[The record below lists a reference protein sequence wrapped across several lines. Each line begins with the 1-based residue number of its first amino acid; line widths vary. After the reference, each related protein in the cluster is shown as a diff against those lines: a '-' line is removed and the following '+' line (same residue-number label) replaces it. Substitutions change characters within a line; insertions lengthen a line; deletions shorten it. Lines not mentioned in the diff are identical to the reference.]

1 MIDTPPEPPPAQ
13 EQVIEQRLLDCGL
26 KAGGFTVRYEDYL
39 DGIEVVITPLAG
51 ATPDHFD
58 CIRGSIYPEFVR
70 FEDYAMYEQYM
81 AYEADLVRP
90 QVLAEVEAALKERDL
105 WDGFPDRAAFASMG
119 DYVRALEKHAGIAPG
134 SALRVEGDRLI
145 FDPPRVDEGYAVAAT
160 QYSVILMVMV
170 YAAAK
175 ERLNL
180 GFIGND
186 KFRE

>member
-1 MIDTPPEPPPAQ
+1 MIDTPPAPLPAQ
-13 EQVIEQRLLDCGL
+13 EQVIEQKLLDCGL
-26 KAGGFTVRYEDYL
+26 KVEGFTVKYEDYL
-39 DGIEVVITPLAG
+39 QSIEIVVTPNAG
-51 ATPDHFD
+51 ATSEDFA
-58 CIRGSIYPEFVR
+58 CIREAAFPEIVR
-70 FEDYAMYEQYM
+70 FEDLVMYGNYVAFQE
-81 AYEADLVRP
+81 ELVRP
-90 QVLAEVEAALKERDL
+90 QVLADAEAALRERGL
-105 WDGFPDRAAFASMG
+105 WDEFPERAAFTSLK

-134 SALRVEGDRLI
+134 STLRVEGDRLI